1 MKNNKFKILILLL
14 VVGIF
19 VVLGFSY
26 SNNNDSDGQ
35 FTVKYDNS
43 WKRSATE
50 EFKLKHKKT
59 GSILK
64 IQSKVLEE
72 KYVDTDLD
80 EIVDD
85 IVYSIEKQNEDYK
98 LINMSKTDNK
108 KYENYSYLYEKKKKQ
123 VLVSIY
129 KKNNKIVIAYYQA
142 DSQIYDIVLDSVDTI
157 LNSLEIS

>member
-85 IVYSIEKQNEDYK
+85 IIYSIEKQNEDYK

-129 KKNNKIVIAYYQA
+129 KKNNKIVISYYQA

>member
-85 IVYSIEKQNEDYK
+85 IIYSIEKQNEDYK

>member
-43 WKRSATE
+43 WKRSAAE

-59 GSILK
+59 GSMDK
-64 IQSKVLEE
+64 
-72 KYVDTDLD
+72 
-80 EIVDD
+80 
-85 IVYSIEKQNEDYK
+85 NEY
-98 LINMSKTDNK
+98 
-108 KYENYSYLYEKKKKQ
+108 
-123 VLVSIY
+123 
-129 KKNNKIVIAYYQA
+129 
-142 DSQIYDIVLDSVDTI
+142 
-157 LNSLEIS
+157 

>member
-1 MKNNKFKILILLL
+1 MKNNKFKIMILLL

-85 IVYSIEKQNEDYK
+85 IIYSVEKQNEDYK